1 MATTYSEYLV
11 SVFLWFLKYFLRWEQ
26 GYEVGTDPLCLIALG
41 ETFPS
46 EFLPSILFLCLGC
59 VSLTYPAM
67 WPASAPSLCYL
78 HLTIQIHTF
87 IHCNSRCLS
96 RDGLEWMCF
105 PVTSSYTVAD
115 WKNIFLC
122 HLTEDFLV
130 QYATLRT
137 WSQDVFF
144 WFQLWNVG
152 WCLWCLSVLEINI
165 SVKCC
170 SEMNVSGMS
179 PFNSN
184 CYH

>member
-1 MATTYSEYLV
+1 MATTYSECLV
-11 SVFLWFLKYFLRWEQ
+11 SVFLWFLKHFLRWEQ
-26 GYEVGTDPLCLIALG
+26 GYEVGADPLCLIAVG

-46 EFLPSILFLCLGC
+46 EFFSSILFLCLGS
-59 VSLTYPAM
+59 VSPTYPAM
-67 WPASAPSLCYL
+67 CPASAPSLCCP
-78 HLTIQIHTF
+78 HLAIQTHTF
-87 IHCNSRCLS
+87 IHCNSRFLS

-115 WKNIFLC
+115 WKNIFLY
-122 HLTEDFLV
+122 HLTEDFPD
-130 QYATLRT
+130 QYATVRT

-152 WCLWCLSVLEINI
+152 WCLSVLEMNI

-170 SEMNVSGMS
+170 SEMNVSGMF